1 MMRAIAAGLFAMAA
15 TTVPSLGW
23 ETHRSASP
31 IDDSRTIVIIQ
42 EAKSTYTNRYGRP
55 GRANLQ
61 ILCEQNTTAL
71 ALVLPELYTSD
82 IGGLGKVTFRADKA
96 PAFSVQMIAANDR
109 GSLMIPS
116 GEAIRS
122 IKKLIGAEELYA
134 QTLTVS
140 EPAVEMTFDLSGLEA
155 AVTPVREACGW

>member
-1 MMRAIAAGLFAMAA
+1 MKALAASLIALATTAAPAIA
-15 TTVPSLGW
+15 W
-23 ETHRSASP
+23 QTHKSTSP
-31 IDDSRTIVIIQ
+31 IDDSTTVVIIQ
-42 EAKSTYTNRYGRP
+42 EAEGTYTNRYGRP

-82 IGGLGKVTFRADKA
+82 VGGLGNVTFRADRD
-96 PAFSVQMIAANDR
+96 PAFNVQMIASNDR
-109 GSLMIPS
+109 ASLMIPS

-122 IKKLIGAEELYA
+122 IKKLLGAQSLFA

-140 EPAVEMTFDLSGLEA
+140 EPAVEVRFDLTGLEA
-155 AVTPVREACGW
+155 ALQPIRETCGW

>member
-1 MMRAIAAGLFAMAA
+1 MRVLAIGLIVTMISAAPA
-15 TTVPSLGW
+15 TAW
-23 ETHRSASP
+23 QTHKSTSP
-31 IDDSRTIVIIQ
+31 IDDSTTVVIIQ
-42 EAKSTYTNRYGRP
+42 EAEATYTNRYGRP

-82 IGGLGKVTFRADKA
+82 IGGLGNVTFRADRD
-96 PAFSVQMIAANDR
+96 PAFSVQMTASNDR
-109 GSLMIPS
+109 TSLMIPS

-122 IKKLIGAEELYA
+122 IKKIIGASSLYA

-140 EPAVEMTFDLSGLEA
+140 EPAVEVTFDLTGLDA
-155 AVTPVREACGW
+155 ALTPVRETCGW